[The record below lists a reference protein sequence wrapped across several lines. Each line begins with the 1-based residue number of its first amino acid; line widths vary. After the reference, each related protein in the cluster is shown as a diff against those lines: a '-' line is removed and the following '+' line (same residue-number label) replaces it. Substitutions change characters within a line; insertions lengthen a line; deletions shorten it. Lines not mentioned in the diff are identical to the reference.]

1 MQTLSK
7 DTITINI
14 NGCKSTVIQC
24 FKFFVC
30 LCYVSYVL
38 RRSQYC
44 IIHFNIFAKQA
55 RHKIVQNSGLGIIRV
70 DKYNNEYYP
79 LTGCFYVNVNWDC
92 TYLNMSKNSRLW
104 NTRSVDA
111 CYGVHLYLNSFY
123 YLMQTRVCLT
133 ARQAIEANKYTILIS
148 FKYSKRSIWLPL
160 HLDIFK
166 LI

>member
-1 MQTLSK
+1 MRNASFK
-7 DTITINI
+7 
-14 NGCKSTVIQC
+14 C
-24 FKFFVC
+24 FKLFVC
-30 LCYVSYVL
+30 LCYVFYVL

-44 IIHFNIFAKQA
+44 IIHFIIFAKQA

-79 LTGCFYVNVNWDC
+79 MTGCFYVNVNWDY

-123 YLMQTRVCLT
+123 YLMQTRVFLT
-133 ARQAIEANKYTILIS
+133 ARQALEANKYIILIG
-148 FKYSKRSIWLPL
+148 FKYCKRSLL
-160 HLDIFK
+160 
-166 LI
+166 